1 MASYCE
7 YGNEPTSIK
16 FGKFVAVCISG
27 NIPLVGDDPMS

>member
-7 YGNEPTSIK
+7 YGNELTSIK

-27 NIPLVGDDPMS
+27 NILLVGDAPLS